1 MNLEAIKNA
10 MTDSQNKLFAIND
23 KITTGLLDDKF
34 SAENMATLKQDRD
47 SEQARFDELKTQRD
61 AAESAQVADHIA
73 SNSAMTKAGAKA
85 VQAAPDRKDAEK
97 HALNDF
103 LHSKGAVKDTG
114 ALHVT
119 STEAEPLIPKEII
132 YDPESEVKTVAD
144 LKQFVNIVPVTT
156 ASGTYPVL
164 ERATD
169 TFPTVEE
176 LKENPALAEPNF
188 RDVDWKVLT
197 RRGALPLSAE
207 AIADSQVDLV
217 SMVAKNMGE
226 KSINTT
232 NADISKVLP
241 TFTAVAAS
249 DTNLVDTIKGVLNV
263 SLDPAYN
270 PTIVATQSLYNTL
283 DTLKDKNGQY
293 IFHQDVTT
301 PSTGTLLGVR
311 VVRISDTLLGKAG
324 DQLAFIGDLARAIT
338 MFDRQQVSLSWA
350 DDKVWGQYLMG
361 ALRYD
366 VEITDANAGYFLTNT
381 PVKSSTAAAPA
392 AVTPGK

>member
-1 MNLEAIKNA
+1 MNLSEIKDA
-10 MTDSQNKLFAIND
+10 MTDSQEKLTAINA
-23 KITTGLLDDKF
+23 KITEGLLDDKF
-34 SAENMATLKQDRD
+34 SPENMAALKSDRD
-47 SEQARFDELKTQRD
+47 NEQARFAELKTQRET
-61 AAESAQVADHIA
+61 AESDQVASHIA
-73 SNSAMTKAGAKA
+73 GNSAKTKKGAKK
-85 VQAAPDRKDAEK
+85 VPVTENKLSAEK

-103 LHSKGAVKDTG
+103 LHSKGAIKDTA
-114 ALHVT
+114 ALQVT
-119 STEAEPLIPKEII
+119 STEAEPLIPEEII
-132 YDPESEVKTVAD
+132 YNPESEVKTVAD

-207 AIADSQVDLV
+207 AIADTQVDLV
-217 SMVAKNMGE
+217 SMVAKNMSE

-232 NADISKVLP
+232 NADISKVFP

-293 IFHQDVTT
+293 IFHQDVTM

-366 VEITDANAGYFLTNT
+366 VEVTDANAGYFLTNT
-381 PVKSSTAAAPA
+381 PVKSSTAATAPS
-392 AVTPGK
+392 TDTSK